1 MTDLLTALMG
11 RKDDQ
16 LTSFCLLF
24 DLLWAA
30 ESALIQYYMDRRRI
44 SQEQGYTSG
53 AALEVDEAFNQTQDN
68 RKKLARTILA
78 AFDDEFN
85 TPSLQ
90 VLATVIMSQTAG
102 EQAPLQT
109 RRIRDSWNQS
119 APLRESIDSAL
130 GMMVRW
136 LINRRVQMWD
146 CNGELAAFSHDYQQ
160 HLADWLQLSPFP
172 AKIRKGNASAV
183 YVVNCPAVHPVP
195 RPLLEE
201 QLRSSDRKA
210 YEVGN
215 FRLSTCFPI
224 IIALLANWLKAITG
238 KVPISH
244 DRYTMSIMS
253 RKGQDTARP
262 ND

>member
-44 SQEQGYTSG
+44 FQEQGYTSG
-53 AALEVDEAFNQTQDN
+53 AALEVDEALNQTQDN

-90 VLATVIMSQTAG
+90 VLATVILSQTAG

-109 RRIRDSWNQS
+109 RRIRDSWSQS
-119 APLRESIDSAL
+119 APLRESTDSAL
-130 GMMVRW
+130 GVMVRW
-136 LINRRVQMWD
+136 LINRRVQMWN
-146 CNGELAAFSHDYQQ
+146 CNGELAALSHDYQQ

-172 AKIRKGNASAV
+172 AKTRKGNAGAV

-195 RPLLEE
+195 EALLEE

-215 FRLSTCFPI
+215 LHPHLNLFSN
-224 IIALLANWLKAITG
+224 IIAHTVVL
-238 KVPISH
+238 
-244 DRYTMSIMS
+244 
-253 RKGQDTARP
+253 
-262 ND
+262 